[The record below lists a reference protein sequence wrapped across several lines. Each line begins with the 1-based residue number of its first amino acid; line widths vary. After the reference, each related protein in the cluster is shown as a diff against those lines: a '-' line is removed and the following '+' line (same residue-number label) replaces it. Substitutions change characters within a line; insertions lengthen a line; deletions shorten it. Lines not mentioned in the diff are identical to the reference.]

1 MSTSEMLKL
10 SELEHALIVL
20 KKKKDILMSSGE
32 KSFLVNLLKKNQVAK
47 ALFNHVY
54 ISVRLPLD

>member
-1 MSTSEMLKL
+1 MLKL

-47 ALFNHVY
+47 APFNHVY